1 MKIAENIVLAI
12 ALLWA
17 LWQFLSLRY
26 NIVNGDGIFPAFIP
40 SFLLYVIF
48 IVIVLAFHLS
58 SFHLIWLGIL
68 AFFLGIPLIMV
79 PPIQGL
85 SIAFMGLLAMSSQ
98 TDEQEEKNI
107 ELSLDNKK
115 LIKTNKP
122 SKKGKGFSS

>member
-1 MKIAENIVLAI
+1 
-12 ALLWA
+12 
-17 LWQFLSLRY
+17 
-26 NIVNGDGIFPAFIP
+26 
-40 SFLLYVIF
+40 
-48 IVIVLAFHLS
+48 
-58 SFHLIWLGIL
+58 
-68 AFFLGIPLIMV
+68 MV

>member
-48 IVIVLAFHLS
+48 IV
-58 SFHLIWLGIL
+58 
-68 AFFLGIPLIMV
+68 FFLGIPLIMV